1 MDILYSLFSVFTN
14 NLPVLYPGGNREVDD
29 SGSKRRVKGGHKG
42 RETICKYSY
51 QRPFGD
57 LDLLSRISSR
67 LLLLLPLLTDLER
80 LLLRVYLEYDEYDME
95 RDRDRE
101 RERERDLERERL
113 ERTEWLL
120 DLERR
125 LRS

>member
-1 MDILYSLFSVFTN
+1 
-14 NLPVLYPGGNREVDD
+14 
-29 SGSKRRVKGGHKG
+29 
-42 RETICKYSY
+42 
-51 QRPFGD
+51 
-57 LDLLSRISSR
+57 
-67 LLLLLPLLTDLER
+67 LLLLPLLTDLER

-95 RDRDRE
+95 RDRDLE
-101 RERERDLERERL
+101 RERERDLVRERL